1 MGRFMA
7 KFTRRTWLES
17 AGGWA
22 VGAAAGASWLAG
34 CRPRGS
40 SSGRRV
46 LKVFNWSDYIA
57 PEVIPAFEA
66 AHDCTVV
73 YDNFA
78 SDSELEARL
87 ATGGGAY
94 DVVFPSDR
102 TMHALVA
109 KQLLAPLDRNR
120 LSNWTNLDH
129 EFLSRPHDPRNEFS
143 APYFWGTLAAAYLPD
158 FIDEPVTG
166 FDVLLD
172 PRRPVRPARLTML
185 DDGENVIGGML
196 MHLGRPLNSVAAADL
211 AAVQALLLE
220 QRPRVQAYTSDSY
233 KERLVSGDAWAAMGW
248 SGDLLQ
254 AATEAASIGR
264 EVRVVVPERGT
275 IIWLDSMAI
284 PRGAQ
289 NVELAHAFIDWLLDA
304 EQAAANAEYV
314 SYATPNGAALALLP
328 AEMRADES
336 IYPPAATRA
345 RCEWLENRG
354 REITKIEAV
363 WRTVKA

>member
-1 MGRFMA
+1 MSNL
-7 KFTRRTWLES
+7 TRRKWLKS
-17 AGGWA
+17 AGA
-22 VGAAAGASWLAG
+22 IAGSSWLAG
-34 CRPRGS
+34 CGPRGNS
-40 SSGRRV
+40 SRRQV

-109 KQLLAPLDRNR
+109 KQLLAPLDRR
-120 LSNWTNLDH
+120 KLPNWPNLDP
-129 EFLSRPHDPRNEFS
+129 EFLGRPHDPQNVFS
-143 APYFWGTLAAAYLPD
+143 APYFWGTLAVAYLPEK
-158 FIDEPVTG
+158 IDEPVSG
-166 FDVLLD
+166 FDVLLSSH
-172 PRRPVRPARLTML
+172 RPVRPARITML
-185 DDGENVIGGML
+185 DDGENTVGGML
-196 MHLGRPLNSVAAADL
+196 MHLGRPLNSVAAGDL
-211 AAVQALLLE
+211 AAVEALLLD

-233 KERLVSGDAWAAMGW
+233 KERLISGDAWAAMGW

-254 AATEAASIGR
+254 AATEAAHMGR
-264 EVRVVVPERGT
+264 EVRVVVPEQGT
-275 IIWLDSMAI
+275 IVWLDSMAI
-284 PRGAQ
+284 PHRAQ
-289 NVELAHAFIDWLLDA
+289 NIELAHAFIDWLLAA

-314 SYATPNGAALALLP
+314 SYATPNRAAFARLP
-328 AEMRADES
+328 AEMRADAS
-336 IYPPAATRA
+336 IYPPAATREK
-345 RCEWLENRG
+345 CEWLENRG
-354 REITKIEAV
+354 RQIAKIEAV

>member
-1 MGRFMA
+1 MA
-7 KFTRRTWLES
+7 NITRRRWLQS
-17 AGGWA
+17 AGA
-22 VGAAAGASWLAG
+22 LAAGSAAGSSWLAG
-34 CRPRGS
+34 CRPRG
-40 SSGRRV
+40 GAPRRRV

-94 DVVFPSDR
+94 DVAFPSDR

-109 KQLLAPLDRNR
+109 KRLLAPLDRSR
-120 LSNWTNLDH
+120 LPNWAHLDP
-129 EFLSRPHDPRNEFS
+129 EFLGRPHDPWNEFS
-143 APYFWGTLAAAYLPD
+143 APYFWGTLAVAYLPEK
-158 FIDEPVTG
+158 IDEPVAG
-166 FDVLLD
+166 FEVLLSSQ
-172 PRRPVRPARLTML
+172 RPVRPARITML
-185 DDGENVIGGML
+185 DDGENTIGGML

-211 AAVQALLLE
+211 RAVEALLLE

-233 KERLVSGDAWAAMGW
+233 KERLISGDAWAAMGW

-254 AATEAASIGR
+254 AANEAARLGR

-275 IIWLDSMAI
+275 IVWLDSMAI

-314 SYATPNGAALALLP
+314 SYATPNRAALALLP
-328 AEMRADES
+328 AEMRSDES
-336 IYPPAATRA
+336 IYPPAATRQK
-345 RCEWLENRG
+345 CEWLENRG